1 MDQRSAKGC
10 SGSRPRGEHKPLKEL
25 HTESHI
31 FPLRQMEPDLTESVM
46 SAFTVEGQCEH
57 ILVHTESL
65 LLTSPTKFYGRGAEE
80 EEWEE
85 IM

>member
-10 SGSRPRGEHKPLKEL
+10 SGSRPRCEHKPLKEP

-31 FPLRQMEPDLTESVM
+31 FPLRRMEPDLTESVM

-57 ILVHTESL
+57 IFVHTESL
-65 LLTSPTKFYGRGAEE
+65 LLTSPNKLLAGEQKKKSGRK
-80 EEWEE
+80 
-85 IM
+85 